1 MNMIQVKT
9 NSGSKQFRV
18 LLCLLLPVLF
28 FSCKKNKIEPVDVY
42 PDPPVALVK
51 FLDGKP
57 SPAQG
62 AEGSVVVFN
71 VNGLKDK
78 LGQFEFF
85 INQTKAEVLETAENT
100 VKVKVP
106 VGASTG
112 GSAILINGEYY
123 FGPTF
128 IVRGKISI
136 DPVFNTD
143 AYRSNG
149 AIFEMIDFG
158 DSYLISGDFTNYQ
171 DQATTTIK
179 VPGMAKLDLSSL
191 AFKDA
196 GATESQ
202 FNVGKEGINGTI
214 TTVVP
219 VANGKYLVAG
229 SFSKY
234 DTISNINSITR
245 INPDGTVDAMTV
257 DVIGEKPRDKAVVPA
272 FNGGVAGNAGNV
284 FYNEDT
290 KETTLIGNFFS
301 HVSTF
306 YERSTIDGPLLDFV
320 NATQL
325 IRMKENGAYDS
336 TFNYNPVTNSSYAGA
351 NGFIYDAIKLDN
363 GNIIAVGNFTSFHGQ
378 SANYI
383 VRINGTDG
391 SVDQSFLAGS
401 GADGAINRIV
411 RNATTGNILLTGN
424 FKKYNGQPVN
434 GVVMINENG
443 ELNTSFTLAA
453 IDGVPN
459 FAGQL
464 DNGKIIVS
472 GSFNKYGDVVRVGM
486 AILNADGSLAPGYNN
501 MGLFRGVINNFV
513 ETTTSTGVPGVILY
527 GDFDRF
533 DNREVG
539 NIVKFRMEN

>member
-9 NSGSKQFRV
+9 NSGSKQFRA

-28 FSCKKNKIEPVDVY
+28 FSCKKSKIEPVDVY

-57 SPAQG
+57 NPAQG
-62 AEGSVVVFN
+62 GEGSVVVFN
-71 VNGLKDK
+71 VSGLKDK
-78 LGQFEFF
+78 LDKFEFF
-85 INQTKAEVLETAENT
+85 INQTKAEVLEAAENT
-100 VKVKVP
+100 VTVKVP

-112 GSAILINGEYY
+112 GSSVLINGEYY

-149 AIFEMIDFG
+149 PIYEMSVFG
-158 DSYLISGDFTNYQ
+158 DSYLISGSFTNYQ
-171 DQATTTIK
+171 DQATNTII
-179 VPGMAKLDLSSL
+179 VPGMAKLDMSSL
-191 AFKDA
+191 AFKGA
-196 GATESQ
+196 GATTSQ
-202 FNVGKEGINGTI
+202 FNVGKEGINGTV

-219 VANGKYLVAG
+219 VENGKYLVAG

-245 INPDGTVDAMTV
+245 INPNGTVDAMTV
-257 DVIGEKPRDKAVVPA
+257 DVIGEAPRDKAVVPA
-272 FNGGVAGNAGNV
+272 FNGGVTGNAGKV

-320 NATQL
+320 KARQL
-325 IRMKENGAYDS
+325 IRMKENGSYDS
-336 TFNYNPVTNSSYAGA
+336 AFNYNPVTNSSYAGA

-401 GADGAINRIV
+401 GADGAINRII

-464 DNGKIIVS
+464 NDGKIIVS
-472 GSFNKYGDVVRVGM
+472 GSFNKYGAVVRVGI
-486 AILNADGSLAPGYNN
+486 AILNPDGSLAPGYNN
-501 MGLFRGVINNFV
+501 MGLFRGMVNNFV

>member
-9 NSGSKQFRV
+9 NSGSKQFRA
-18 LLCLLLPVLF
+18 LLCLFLASLF
-28 FSCKKNKIEPVDVY
+28 FSCKKSKIEPVDVY
-42 PDPPVALVK
+42 PDPPAALVK

-62 AEGSVVVFN
+62 AEGSVVIFN

-78 LGQFEFF
+78 LDKFEFF

-100 VKVKVP
+100 VTVKVP
-106 VGASTG
+106 LGASTG
-112 GSAILINGEYY
+112 GSSVLINGEYY

-149 AIFEMIDFG
+149 PIYEMSVFG
-158 DSYLISGDFTNYQ
+158 DSYLISGSFTNYQ
-171 DQATTTIK
+171 DQATTTII
-179 VPGMAKLDLSSL
+179 VPGMAKLDMSSL
-191 AFKDA
+191 AFKGA
-196 GATESQ
+196 GATASQ
-202 FNVGKEGINGTI
+202 FNVGKEGINGPV

-219 VANGKYLVAG
+219 VENGKYLVAG

-257 DVIGEKPRDKAVVPA
+257 DVIGEAPRDKAVVPA
-272 FNGGVAGNAGNV
+272 FNGGVTGNAGKV

-306 YERSTIDGPLLDFV
+306 YERSTIDGPLLDHV
-320 NATQL
+320 NAKQL
-325 IRMKENGAYDS
+325 IRMKENGSYDS
-336 TFNYNPVTNSSYAGA
+336 AFNYNPVTNSSYAGA

-383 VRINGTDG
+383 VRINGADG

-401 GADGAINRIV
+401 GTDGAINRIIQ
-411 RNATTGNILLTGN
+411 NATTGNILLTGN

-464 DNGKIIVS
+464 SDGKIIVS
-472 GSFNKYGDVVRVGM
+472 GSFNKYGAVVRVGM
-486 AILNADGSLAPGYNN
+486 AILNPDGSLAPGYNN
-501 MGLFRGVINNFV
+501 MGLFRGVVNNFV